1 MIEFTGERV
10 IPGEVD
16 VDLWNE
22 HLARYAFAA
31 RLAAGKRVLDA
42 GCGSGYGTAAL
53 AQTASQVTGVDL
65 APEAIAYARE
75 HYSAPHV
82 QFLEGSCTALPVPDG
97 ATDLV
102 VAFEVI
108 EHLADWRAF
117 LQEIGRV
124 LAPDGLLVISTP
136 NRDYYAESRRL
147 SGPNPYHVHEFDSAE
162 FVSELKALFG
172 HVHLYL
178 ENHVEGIA
186 FQPDGPAASPPEF
199 QQAVSGADPATA
211 HFFLA
216 VCART
221 PLADPAPFIY
231 VPSTANIL
239 HERELHIDKLETDVL
254 RLREEKESLV
264 EMFRVQK
271 AELEESNRWARDL
284 DEKLTAKLARIVE
297 LQSELDQTA
306 AGYQAQ
312 VAELERENRTKT
324 EWARQIETELDAKG
338 RDLVHCVE
346 VLHATEKTVEE
357 RTEWALR
364 VQGELEIAQAQLQGV
379 RASRW
384 VKLGNRIG
392 VGPQLLAE

>member
-1 MIEFTGERV
+1 LIEFTGERV

-31 RLAAGKRVLDA
+31 RLTAGKRVLDA

-53 AQTASQVTGVDL
+53 AETASGVTGVDV
-65 APEAIAYARE
+65 AADAIAYARE

-82 QFLEGSCTALPVPDG
+82 QFAEGSCAALPVADG
-97 ATDLV
+97 SADVV

-117 LQEIGRV
+117 LHEVCRV

-136 NRDYYAESRRL
+136 NKDYYAESRRL

-162 FVSELKALFG
+162 FVSELKALFAQ
-172 HVHLYL
+172 VDLYL

-186 FQPDGPAASPPEF
+186 FQPAGPAAAGQPELR
-199 QQAVSGADPATA
+199 QAASGADPATA

-216 VCART
+216 VCARS
-221 PLADPAPFIY
+221 PHSAPAPFIY
-231 VPSTANIL
+231 VPSAANIL
-239 HERELHIDKLETDVL
+239 HERELHIDKLEIDVR
-254 RLREEKESLV
+254 RLREEKEGLV

-271 AELEESNRWARDL
+271 AELEESNRWAHDL

-297 LQSELDQTA
+297 LQSELQQTA
-306 AGYQAQ
+306 TGYEAK
-312 VAELERENRTKT
+312 VAELEGDNRIKT
-324 EWARQIETELDAKG
+324 EWAQQVDA
-338 RDLVHCVE
+338 DLKRCVE
-346 VLHATEKTVEE
+346 FLHAAEKTVEE

-364 VQGELEIAQAQLQGV
+364 VQGELDIAQGQLNGV
-379 RASRW
+379 RDSRW
-384 VKLGNRIG
+384 VKLGNRVG
-392 VGPQLLAE
+392 VGPQLLAK

>member
-1 MIEFTGERV
+1 M

-53 AQTASQVTGVDL
+53 AEIAASVTGVDV
-65 APEAIAYARE
+65 AAEAIAHARE
-75 HYSAPHV
+75 HYPAPNV
-82 QFLEGSCTALPVPDG
+82 QFLEGSCEALPVPD
-97 ATDLV
+97 ASQDLV

-117 LQEIGRV
+117 LAETLRV
-124 LAPDGLLVISTP
+124 LAPGGVAVISTP
-136 NRDYYAESRRL
+136 NKDYYAESRRL
-147 SGPNPYHVHEFDSAE
+147 SGPNPYHVHEFDAAE
-162 FVSELKALFG
+162 FAAEMKAAFG
-172 HVHLYL
+172 HAHLYL

-186 FQPDGPAASPPEF
+186 FQPVEPAGQPELR
-199 QQAVSGADPATA
+199 QAASGADPATA

-216 VCART
+216 VCARA
-221 PLADPAPFIY
+221 PLAVPAPFLY
-231 VPSTANIL
+231 VPSAANIL
-239 HERELHIDKLETDVL
+239 HERELHIDKLELDV
-254 RLREEKESLV
+254 RGLREEKENLV

-284 DEKLTAKLARIVE
+284 NEKLNEKLARIVE
-297 LQSELDQTA
+297 LQTELAETA
-306 AGYQAQ
+306 AGYAAK
-312 VAELERENRTKT
+312 VAELEAENQAKT
-324 EWARQIETELDAKG
+324 EWARKTEAELEAKG
-338 RDLVHCVE
+338 KELVHCVE

-364 VQGELEIAQAQLQGV
+364 VQGELDTAQVQLAGV
-379 RASRW
+379 KASRW
-384 VKLGNRIG
+384 VKLGNKVG
-392 VGPQLLAE
+392 VGPKLAAEQK